1 MRVEKILVT
10 GGAGFI
16 GSNLVDYIQRNYKNE
31 SECPL
36 MTVLDALTY
45 AGNKENLS
53 GLDYPGKLIFV
64 HGDVRDSSLV
74 DELVKKNEI
83 IFHLAAESHVD
94 RSIADPS
101 IFIDTNVRG
110 TSNILEAARKYHKKV
125 ILISTDEV
133 YGSIENG
140 CADENYKLNP
150 SSPYS
155 ASKASADLLAL
166 AYFKTFSLDV
176 IITRCTNN
184 YGPKQYPEK
193 LIPQTIK
200 KVMMNQKIPIYGNGS
215 NIRDWIHVEDH
226 CSGLFL
232 AMKHGKPGE
241 IYNFGDV
248 DKVTNLE
255 IVDNIL
261 KLMGKSN
268 ELIEFVTDRLGHDMR
283 YSVNSMKAK
292 EDLNWQ
298 PKYNLSNSLGTTI
311 KWYKSSA

>member
-53 GLDYPGKLIFV
+53 GLNYPNNLIFV

-133 YGSIENG
+133 YGSLENG
-140 CADENYKLNP
+140 FADENYKLNP

-200 KVMMNQKIPIYGNGS
+200 KILLNQKIPIYGNGS

-241 IYNFGDV
+241 IYNFGGV

-255 IVDNIL
+255 IVDSIL

-268 ELIEFVTDRLGHDMR
+268 ELIEFVTDRLGHDIR

-292 EDLNWQ
+292 EDLNWK
-298 PKYNLSNSLGTTI
+298 PKYNLSNSLDATI
-311 KWYKSSA
+311 KWYESSV